1 MAAMEMGDHA
11 TFEQYLEK
19 GSVTF
24 SSGRIGIKR
33 DGDDAA
39 LFVFS
44 EHAVY
49 AGAFTTNAFKSACVT
64 SAMDRLRAQKKIKA
78 VLITSGNANAG
89 TGPAGRADTER
100 LAAGVAG
107 HVGCAADEV
116 VVLHTGVIGVPL
128 RAERLI
134 GSLEGLCQG
143 ATSTPEKLV
152 GAARAMMTTDT
163 FPKVSARAFQV
174 GDTSYTVW
182 GVAKGAGMIHP
193 KLATMLS
200 VLVTDA
206 PVSQRTLQRVLSRV
220 VGQTFNRISVDGDTS
235 PNDSVL
241 LFSTGGARMEAGTAE
256 FYGVEG
262 TGGGRIDDGEVDET
276 LFEDALRSVA
286 QDLAHSIVR
295 DGEGATKFLEIVVRG
310 AQSEVDAERI
320 AETIATSPLVKTAFF
335 GEDFNPGR
343 IISAIGRAGIAVSF
357 DRLRLTLGD
366 QRVYDAGQFLV
377 TAESDARRVMAMKE
391 IPVVVEL
398 GAGELEIRYW
408 TCDLTFDYVKINAEY
423 TT

>member
-134 GSLEGLCQG
+134 GSLEGLCQL
-143 ATSTPEKLV
+143 AASTPEKLV

-256 FYGVEG
+256 FYGA
-262 TGGGRIDDGEVDET
+262 VDET
-276 LFEDALRSVA
+276 IFEDALKSVA

-310 AQSEVDAERI
+310 VQSEADAERI

-343 IISAIGRAGIAVSF
+343 IISAIGRAGVAVSF